1 MENKPTPKRVSI
13 YTDEGLI
20 QRASILYGEAGVENY
35 SQFVRKATEAY
46 IDRLILGSHGPEL
59 SEAIRKAVA
68 DEVRPIATRLS
79 KALYRYAVE
88 LDMLTQIIAYAEIPY
103 DAMDEIRREAN
114 QRVARMRGRIDVK
127 ELLQEEH
134 YKQLMQDLD
143 DDSGSETF

>member
-1 MENKPTPKRVSI
+1 M
-13 YTDEGLI
+13 
-20 QRASILYGEAGVENY
+20 ENY

-68 DEVRPIATRLS
+68 DEVQPIATRLS